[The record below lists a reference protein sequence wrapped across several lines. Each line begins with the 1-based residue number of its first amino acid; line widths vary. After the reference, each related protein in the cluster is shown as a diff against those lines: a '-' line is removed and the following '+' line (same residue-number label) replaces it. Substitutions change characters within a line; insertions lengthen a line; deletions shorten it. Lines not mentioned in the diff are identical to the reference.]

1 MDAQPVPWSFI
12 ILVQLCIEQLA
23 GRGRI
28 AIEELIA
35 GLQYIVDELEDE
47 IARRESASEGQ
58 DDNEE
63 GSDNFA

>member
-1 MDAQPVPWSFI
+1 MPWSFI

-23 GRGRI
+23 RRGRV

-47 IARRESASEGQ
+47 LARRESAEGQ